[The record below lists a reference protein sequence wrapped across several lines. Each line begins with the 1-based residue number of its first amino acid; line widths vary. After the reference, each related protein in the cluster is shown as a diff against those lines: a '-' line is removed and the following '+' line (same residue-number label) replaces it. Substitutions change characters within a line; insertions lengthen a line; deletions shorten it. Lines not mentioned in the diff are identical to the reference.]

1 MFKYCGAN
9 WIKVQKFTSAQELE
23 TLKNSDI
30 EPTLDT
36 YSFKSMRVF
45 AISNHDK
52 VLDLL

>member
-1 MFKYCGAN
+1 VERIGVKCKSSMCSR
-9 WIKVQKFTSAQELE
+9 VEVLQ
-23 TLKNSDI
+23 NSDI